1 MNASV
6 MVRTVLRRWWWEL
19 VQMLPVSL
27 AQLCSASRCVVFYA
41 DPMCAAPVA
50 QADGEFTI
58 DELAARTGMTVR
70 TVRFYATEGLL
81 PAPERRGRVAYYG
94 ADHRRRLELI
104 RTLQDHGYTLSAI
117 ERVLSRIPVGAPPA
131 EFAVHSAVLAPWL
144 PDPSVQFDRATL
156 EQRIGHPITAEQLG
170 YLVQIG
176 ALEQVD
182 ADTFRASPAVLGHAV
197 ELMQVPVPTSVLHDS
212 AAIIDEH
219 ATAVAEGLTDVF
231 IRAIWGPYQRG
242 EIDHEQVVALLA
254 RLRPMAVHGL
264 VAAFGR
270 AADRAARRGLEPR

>member
-1 MNASV
+1 M
-6 MVRTVLRRWWWEL
+6 
-19 VQMLPVSL
+19 
-27 AQLCSASRCVVFYA
+27 FYA
-41 DPMCAAPVA
+41 GGMCAAPVTRS
-50 QADGEFTI
+50 DGEFTI

-94 ADHRRRLELI
+94 PDHRRRLDLI
-104 RTLQDHGYTLSAI
+104 RTLQEHGYTLSAI
-117 ERVLSRIPVGAPPA
+117 ERVLSRIPVGASPA

-144 PDPSVQFDRATL
+144 PEPSEQLDRAAL
-156 EQRIGHPITAEQLG
+156 EQRIGHRITDEQLG
-170 YLVQIG
+170 YFVQIG
-176 ALEQVD
+176 ALEPVD
-182 ADTFRASPAVLGHAV
+182 AGGVAAFRASPAVLGHAV
-197 ELMQVPVPTSVLHDS
+197 ELMQLPVPTSVLHES
-212 AAIIDEH
+212 AEIIEEH

-254 RLRPMAVHGL
+254 RLRPLAVHGL
-264 VAAFGR
+264 VAAFGH